1 MLFLWDL
8 IHGEYIIT
16 LVRKENKGFDLG
28 FFSFGYISK
37 NFLNNFI
44 YFLFLA
50 MQGLHFFVG
59 FSLAVDTEGHSLVA
73 ACRSLALAASL
84 LAEHG
89 FWGTWAQ

>member
-1 MLFLWDL
+1 
-8 IHGEYIIT
+8 
-16 LVRKENKGFDLG
+16 
-28 FFSFGYISK
+28 
-37 NFLNNFI
+37 
-44 YFLFLA
+44 

-59 FSLAVDTEGHSLVA
+59 FSLAADTEGHSLVA